1 MQSMGQ
7 RPSATSK
14 RPEPSA
20 PGDRR
25 GAVFSIEHARRR
37 RSRPSPTG
45 ELIRVLVVGR
55 HALTRAGLRRLLEDD
70 RGLVVIGEAA
80 TGAEAGRLV
89 SSYAPDVV
97 VLDAGSHEAVRTDL
111 THTLNG
117 RTAVLLL
124 TDCDADDG
132 LLAALHAGATS
143 VLPQDSHPAEL
154 AFAIRTLAGGG
165 ALLPPRMT
173 RRLISELTKTTPAPA
188 R

>member
-1 MQSMGQ
+1 MAQ
-7 RPSATSK
+7 RLTATSE
-14 RPEPSA
+14 RSVPGA

-37 RSRPSPTG
+37 RSRPAPTG

-55 HALTRAGLRRLLEDD
+55 HALARAGLRRLLEDD

-80 TGAEAGRLV
+80 TGAEAWRLV
-89 SSYAPDVV
+89 SSETPDVV
-97 VLDAGSHEAVRTDL
+97 VLDTGSLEAVSTDL
-111 THTLNG
+111 TDALDG

-132 LLAALHAGATS
+132 LLAALRAGATS
-143 VLPQDSHPAEL
+143 VLPRDSHPAQL
-154 AFAIRTLAGGG
+154 AFAIRTVAGGG

-173 RRLISELTKTTPAPA
+173 RRLISELITTTPAPA